1 MQSPR
6 EFLECDDQTP
16 KICGARR
23 RCTFYNDFEVY
34 FLQPATCTNPFTI
47 PESAFETIELSLS
60 QNDQRMWLN
69 AGPML
74 AAPDHSTNTM
84 EP

>member
-16 KICGARR
+16 KIFRVR
-23 RCTFYNDFEVY
+23 LRCTFYNDFEVY

-47 PESAFETIELSLS
+47 PESGIRDHRTISVTRRPTDVAECWP
-60 QNDQRMWLN
+60 DAR
-69 AGPML
+69 GP
-74 AAPDHSTNTM
+74 
-84 EP
+84 